1 MSSLLQQI
9 KSLDANKQN
18 SLTAG
23 TNITIDANNVISS
36 SGGEGGEVTQA
47 DLDLKQDVITT
58 ATNINLN
65 TLNTVSDVSV
75 GGNLSVCGIDLDT
88 KIATATSGKQDTLT
102 AGDNITIDANN
113 VISSTATGGVG
124 VSRIHFNATRSGS
137 AYNINYNILLP
148 YNVAT
153 LNVGSG
159 YDTSTFTFTVPE
171 AGTYLFFSNM
181 LSNGGNKFQ
190 VNMIHTDGVNETVIQ
205 QVRKDNTFNLGL
217 SSYGATTIKECNVG
231 DEVFLRHLSGAV
243 FILGPISTFGGYLI
257 G

>member
-1 MSSLLQQI
+1 
-9 KSLDANKQN
+9 
-18 SLTAG
+18 
-23 TNITIDANNVISS
+23 
-36 SGGEGGEVTQA
+36 
-47 DLDLKQDVITT
+47 
-58 ATNINLN
+58 
-65 TLNTVSDVSV
+65 
-75 GGNLSVCGIDLDT
+75 
-88 KIATATSGKQDTLT
+88 LT

-243 FILGPISTFGGYLI
+243 FILGPMSTFGGYLI